1 MSHPTPLRRVALAAE
16 IRAEMARQRVSV
28 AQLSGETGI
37 ALSSLYRRLNG
48 VKPLLVEELDA
59 ISASLGV
66 PVWELANR
74 AKKAGAA

>member
-1 MSHPTPLRRVALAAE
+1 MSHTTPLRRGALAAE

-28 AQLSGETGI
+28 AQLSDATCI
-37 ALSSLYRRLNG
+37 SAPTLYRRLHG

-59 ISASLGV
+59 ISACLGV
-66 PVWELANR
+66 PVWELTER